1 MNKPLSLSLRIG
13 LAVSIMGSALV
24 VLIFSQSW
32 LALRSQLEIIA
43 ESKLEQKLEQIEHS
57 ILEFSPAA
65 IGDISPHKMGDLIS
79 GHPELS
85 LLVCGADKSDSP
97 EFTVGLV
104 PRAITNFI
112 QCNKGRDHYT
122 SSFNQDGVNIL
133 IANASFRIP
142 ESNEE
147 IQLTLISDRV
157 EDIHLLAA
165 YRNSTLMAL
174 PIFLII
180 IGMGAWWIVKRGLA
194 PLNTFRDLT
203 SAVTTN
209 ELKGRIKCQ
218 GLPSELNKLA
228 DSVNLMLER
237 LENGVQQ
244 LSDFSDD
251 LAHELRSPITN
262 LMGKAQVALSR
273 DRTSSQ
279 YKETLESCVEELERV
294 SRIVSDMLY
303 LAQTTQSDTTGFDT
317 QSLNKE
323 AIHIVSLFIAIAE
336 EKKVRL
342 SVLDGDP
349 DSFIVGDKLMIQR
362 AISNLLSN
370 AIRHA
375 PVDSTVSIKVR
386 DRNNQVSLSVSN
398 EGAGISEQHVRNI
411 FKRFYRVD
419 SGRARAEGGIGL
431 GLAMVQSIMEF
442 HQGSVT
448 VDTSTSGPTVF
459 HLWFPK
465 PH

>member
-1 MNKPLSLSLRIG
+1 MNKPISLSLRIG

-24 VLIFSQSW
+24 VLIFAQSW
-32 LALRSQLEIIA
+32 LALRTQLEIIA
-43 ESKLEQKLEQIEHS
+43 ESNLEQKIEQIEHS
-57 ILEFSPAA
+57 IKELGPAS
-65 IGDISPHKMGDLIS
+65 IEDISPHLMDDLVS
-79 GHPELS
+79 GHPDLS
-85 LLVCGADKSDSP
+85 LLVCGTSMSGSMD
-97 EFTVGLV
+97 FTVGV
-104 PRAITNFI
+104 IPEAIIENI
-112 QCNKGRDHYT
+112 QCNQSPDAHRM
-122 SSFNQDGVNIL
+122 SFKQEGFKIL
-133 IANASFRIP
+133 IAHTRFRL
-142 ESNEE
+142 SKNDEE
-147 IQLTLISDRV
+147 IQLTLVSDRA
-157 EDIHLLAA
+157 EDIHLLEA
-165 YRNSTLMAL
+165 YRNSTLIAL

-180 IGMGAWWIVKRGLA
+180 IGMGAWWIVRRGLA

-209 ELKGRIKCQ
+209 ELKGRIRCQ

-237 LENGVQQ
+237 LESGVQQ

-262 LMGKAQVALSR
+262 LLGKAQVTLSR
-273 DRTSSQ
+273 DRTSEQ
-279 YKETLESCVEELERV
+279 YKETLESCVEELERL

-303 LAQTTQSDTTGFDT
+303 LAQTTQSDSAELDIL
-317 QSLNKE
+317 SLNNE
-323 AIHIVSLFIAIAE
+323 ASHVASLFNAIAE

-342 SVLDGDP
+342 TVLDDDT
-349 DSFIVGDKLMIQR
+349 DSFIAGDKLMIQR

-375 PVDSTVSIKVR
+375 PVESTVCLTIRKRS
-386 DRNNQVSLSVSN
+386 NQVSLSVSN
-398 EGAGISEQHVRNI
+398 EGHGIAKQHVRSI

-448 VDTSTSGPTVF
+448 VDTSSAGPTTF
-459 HLWFPK
+459 HLWFPE

>member
-13 LAVSIMGSALV
+13 LAVSIMGSILV
-24 VLIFSQSW
+24 VLILVQSW

-43 ESKLEQKLEQIEHS
+43 ESNLEQKLQKIEHN
-57 ILEFSPAA
+57 ILELNPVSVE
-65 IGDISPHKMGDLIS
+65 DISPHMMGDFIS
-79 GHPELS
+79 GHQNLS
-85 LLVCGADKSDSP
+85 LLVCGSDGSDTP
-97 EFTVGLV
+97 NFTVGPV
-104 PRAITNFI
+104 PEFI
-112 QCNKGRDHYT
+112 KNSIKCNKNQTHYIKK
-122 SSFNQDGVNIL
+122 FNKGEIEIL
-133 IANASFRIP
+133 TDNTRFRIP
-142 ESNEE
+142 ASGEE
-147 IQLTLISDRV
+147 IQLTLISDRT
-157 EDIHLLAA
+157 EDIYLLTA
-165 YRNSTLMAL
+165 YRNSILISL
-174 PIFLII
+174 PFFLII
-180 IGMGAWWIVKRGLA
+180 IGMGAWWIVRRGLA
-194 PLNTFRDLT
+194 PLNTFRELAST
-203 SAVTTN
+203 VTTN

-237 LENGVQQ
+237 LESGVQQ
-244 LSDFSDD
+244 LCDFSDD

-303 LAQTTQSDTTGFDT
+303 LAQTTQLDTTNFET
-317 QSLNKE
+317 YSLIKE
-323 AIHIVSLFIAIAE
+323 TSHIVSLFSAIAE
-336 EKKVRL
+336 EKQVAL
-342 SVLDGDP
+342 SVLND
-349 DSFIVGDKLMIQR
+349 DSVSCILGDKLMIQR

-370 AIRHA
+370 AVRHA
-375 PVDSTVSIKVR
+375 SINSTVSLRI
-386 DRNNQVSLSVSN
+386 RNHQDHVLLSVSN
-398 EGAGISEQHVRNI
+398 EGPGISEQHVRNL

-431 GLAMVQSIMEF
+431 GLAMVQSIMGF

-448 VDTSTSGPTVF
+448 VDTCTAGPTTF